1 MKRAVVVVRLG
12 VSNPTIGDIEAIKRL
27 TNGSMRAMGTPFPLG
42 LISVLYTDLSTSDVN
57 QVFRDV
63 EDEVGDTLP
72 VIVFNYGDPNI
83 TMDLKLDN
91 IEEMLSEID
100 EFVED
105 QKPIVHLTLD
115 DILDKISRTGVESLD
130 SEELALLKSFAK
142 GEN

>member
-1 MKRAVVVVRLG
+1 M
-12 VSNPTIGDIEAIKRL
+12 N
-27 TNGSMRAMGTPFPLG
+27 AMGAPFPLG
-42 LISVLYTDLSTSDVN
+42 VVSVLYTDLSASDIN
-57 QVFRDV
+57 KVFKDV
-63 EDEVGDTLP
+63 EDEIGDVLP

-83 TMDLKLDN
+83 IMDLRLDN
-91 IEEMLSEID
+91 IEDMMSEVD

-115 DILDKISRTGVESLD
+115 EILDKISRTGVESLD